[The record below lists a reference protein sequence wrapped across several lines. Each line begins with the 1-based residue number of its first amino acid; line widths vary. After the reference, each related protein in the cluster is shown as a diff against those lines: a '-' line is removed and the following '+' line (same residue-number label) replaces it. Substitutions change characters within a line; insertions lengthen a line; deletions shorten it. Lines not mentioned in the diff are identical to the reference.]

1 MTDSWG
7 ERHQSALYLT
17 SMAVGVVL
25 SLFCP
30 PEVSEVSDALVP
42 YALAVLLFANF
53 MGVPFGRGQERERN
67 GVPAAASRG
76 FTLWLITLNFI
87 VVPLLVMILLPTFL
101 DSSVIALAVALVV
114 LAPCIDYVVVFTRY
128 AGGDSTLLLRKTPLL
143 LGLQILIIP
152 IWTSIYTYIGIFAYK
167 DLGSIF
173 PLPAS
178 AYAALLVVMIP
189 ALAAYLVQRAHHTPK
204 IAKYAKTIS
213 DISETYMVGIMC
225 VLLTLM
231 CTAYAR
237 RIGEAPQHLVHWVPF
252 YFIFALCAGMLGFL
266 LPYTARYAVKNRKPL
281 TLKERKAIIFSVV
294 TRNALVMFPVILA
307 LSERLKEQRVPQ
319 ADLMQPAVLTQTMV
333 ELIVMI
339 VFVRILR
346 PLHEELVAEPQKS
359 KENVAGVS
367 HTGHGTATLIRDLT
381 EEKRRQP
388 E

>member
-42 YALAVLLFANF
+42 YTLAVLLFANF

-67 GVPAAASRG
+67 GAPAAASRG

-101 DSSVIALAVALVV
+101 GDSSVIALAVALVV

-204 IAKYAKTIS
+204 IAK
-213 DISETYMVGIMC
+213 
-225 VLLTLM
+225 
-231 CTAYAR
+231 
-237 RIGEAPQHLVHWVPF
+237 
-252 YFIFALCAGMLGFL
+252 
-266 LPYTARYAVKNRKPL
+266 
-281 TLKERKAIIFSVV
+281 
-294 TRNALVMFPVILA
+294 
-307 LSERLKEQRVPQ
+307 
-319 ADLMQPAVLTQTMV
+319 
-333 ELIVMI
+333 
-339 VFVRILR
+339 
-346 PLHEELVAEPQKS
+346 
-359 KENVAGVS
+359 
-367 HTGHGTATLIRDLT
+367 
-381 EEKRRQP
+381 
-388 E
+388 

>member
-67 GVPAAASRG
+67 GAPAAASRG

-101 DSSVIALAVALVV
+101 GDSFVIALAVALVV

-281 TLKERKAIIFSVV
+281 TLKGRKAIIFSVV

-339 VFVRILR
+339 VFVRILQ
-346 PLHEELVAEPQKS
+346 PLREEPVAEPQ
-359 KENVAGVS
+359 
-367 HTGHGTATLIRDLT
+367 HD
-381 EEKRRQP
+381 
-388 E
+388 

>member
-42 YALAVLLFANF
+42 YALAVLLFVNF

-67 GVPAAASRG
+67 GAPAAASRG
-76 FTLWLITLNFI
+76 FILWLITLNFI

-101 DSSVIALAVALVV
+101 GDISVIALAVALVV

-213 DISETYMVGIMC
+213 DISETYMVGIMWDYVRTPNAHVHC
-225 VLLTLM
+225 LRTPHRRSTPASCSLGAVLLHLRTLRGDARVLTPVYGTVRGEKPK
-231 CTAYAR
+231 TAHTQRTQSDYLLGRHTQRSCHVSSHTSALGAAQRTTRATGRPHAACSTDPDNGGAHRHDHTRADSAAPAR
-237 RIGEAPQHLVHWVPF
+237 RASRGA
-252 YFIFALCAGMLGFL
+252 
-266 LPYTARYAVKNRKPL
+266 
-281 TLKERKAIIFSVV
+281 
-294 TRNALVMFPVILA
+294 
-307 LSERLKEQRVPQ
+307 SERVKAKKTWRTYPIQ
-319 ADLMQPAVLTQTMV
+319 D
-333 ELIVMI
+333 
-339 VFVRILR
+339 
-346 PLHEELVAEPQKS
+346 
-359 KENVAGVS
+359 
-367 HTGHGTATLIRDLT
+367 TAPPRLYVI
-381 EEKRRQP
+381 
-388 E
+388 

>member
-7 ERHQSALYLT
+7 ERHQSAFYLA

-25 SLFCP
+25 SLMCP
-30 PEVSEVSDALVP
+30 PKVSEVSDALVP

-252 YFIFALCAGMLGFL
+252 YFTLRGDARVLTSVYGTVRGEKPKTAHTQRTQSDYLLGRHTQRSCHVSSHTSALGAAQRTTRATGRPMQH
-266 LPYTARYAVKNRKPL
+266 TA
-281 TLKERKAIIFSVV
+281 
-294 TRNALVMFPVILA
+294 
-307 LSERLKEQRVPQ
+307 
-319 ADLMQPAVLTQTMV
+319 LTQTMV

-339 VFVRILR
+339 ILVRILR
-346 PLHEELVAEPQKS
+346 PLHEEPVAEPQN
-359 KENVAGVS
+359 E
-367 HTGHGTATLIRDLT
+367 
-381 EEKRRQP
+381 
-388 E
+388 